1 MKHRRQSGHAM
12 IELAF
17 SAAVMV
23 TCIAGTFQFGYTF
36 YVYNQ
41 LVTAVGNGGRYAA
54 VCTYQPQNVD
64 QRNQAIRNIVVYG
77 DPQPAPDARP
87 VVTGLTPAQ
96 VDVNWTVESGTPSA
110 VSIAIRDFS
119 VDAVFAKFDFH
130 NRPGVE
136 FPYVGRTEK

>member
-1 MKHRRQSGHAM
+1 MKRRLQSGHAM
-12 IELAF
+12 IELAV

-54 VCTYQPQNVD
+54 VRPWQPDVEKT
-64 QRNQAIRNIVVYG
+64 NQAIRNLVAYG
-77 DPQPAPDARP
+77 DPQPAPGARP
-87 VVTGLTPAQ
+87 VVNGLKPELI
-96 VDVNWTVESGTPSA
+96 DVNWTMQSGKPEA

-119 VDAVFAKFDFH
+119 IDAVFSKFNFH

-136 FPYVGRTEK
+136 FPYVGQPAK

>member
-1 MKHRRQSGHAM
+1 MKRESGHAM

-54 VCTYQPQNVD
+54 VSTYSAQD
-64 QRNQAIRNIVVYG
+64 LDKRNQAIRNMVVYG

-87 VVTGLTPAQ
+87 VVTGLTPDLI
-96 VDVNWTVESGTPSA
+96 DVNWTVDSGAPSA

-119 VDAVFAKFDFH
+119 VDAVFAKFNFH

-136 FPYVGRTEK
+136 FPYVGRTGK